1 MGFARGQKTEEARAT
16 QGGPSLRGHA
26 QDGRGPRHMPRL
38 RTGRGRGG
46 GGVGEKGPGGG
57 FTRLPRGACTSQA
70 GRKKPLGGRRFFGE
84 GRGWPR
90 FVGGEHTGL
99 AGGVPKASPRGH
111 RGAGIEGKG
120 GVCLLPP
127 KSCGAPGGASQLGNT
142 PSFFSESSGRRAV
155 LQDFKIHWV
164 DGWAPSF
171 SFFSVACGWSW
182 RVGRRG
188 LGVRGVGWGGGLW
201 PATCP

>member
-142 PSFFSESSGRRAV
+142 PSFFPNPPDGELS
-155 LQDFKIHWV
+155 FKILRFI
-164 DGWAPSF
+164 GWMGGRPPFLSF
-171 SFFSVACGWSW
+171 PLL
-182 RVGRRG
+182 VGG
-188 LGVRGVGWGGGLW
+188 RGVWVEGAWG
-201 PATCP
+201 